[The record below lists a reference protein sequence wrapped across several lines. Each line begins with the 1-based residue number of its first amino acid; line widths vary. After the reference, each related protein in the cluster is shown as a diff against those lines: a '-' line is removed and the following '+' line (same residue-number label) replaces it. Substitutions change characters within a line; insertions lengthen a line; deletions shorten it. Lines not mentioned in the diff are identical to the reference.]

1 MRKYIDYMALRQRI
15 RSIQDETMERYLG
28 DTALTQEQLEGK
40 WVGLQTVMDIIN
52 EMALDNSQTVIGP
65 ERNLHVKEFLRMT
78 DDEEEEG
85 DDDERTGTGD
95 T

>member
-15 RSIQDETMERYLG
+15 RSMQDETMERYLG

-95 T
+95 I

>member
-40 WVGLQTVMDIIN
+40 WVGLQAVMDIID
-52 EMALDNSQTVIGP
+52 EMALDNSLTVIGP
-65 ERNLHVKEFLRMT
+65 EKEYQQWN
-78 DDEEEEG
+78 
-85 DDDERTGTGD
+85 
-95 T
+95 

>member
-40 WVGLQTVMDIIN
+40 WVGLQAVMDIID
-52 EMALDNSQTVIGP
+52 EMALDNSQTVIG
-65 ERNLHVKEFLRMT
+65 LGKEYQQWN
-78 DDEEEEG
+78 
-85 DDDERTGTGD
+85 
-95 T
+95 